1 MGLRAYA
8 CFPLDAD
15 ERVLGLLAVGSR
27 VRDEFEVDELE
38 FLRTVTRYVTVAYER
53 LRLVRELREADRKK
67 DDFIALLAHE
77 LRNPLAPLRNGL
89 HVMRVASHDAAAVAR
104 ARTIMERQ
112 LSHMVRLIDDLLD
125 VSRISLNKLQLR
137 RARVTLAEIVS
148 NAVETARPVID
159 RAEHHLEV
167 VLPPEPVLLDADLTR
182 LAQVLGNLLTNAG
195 KFTPKGG
202 HITLTA
208 ELQADTV
215 LIAVEDDGIGLKP
228 QSLNAIFDMFSQV
241 DHSVERSTGGLGIG
255 LALVRGLTEMHG
267 GSVRADSAGLG
278 RGSRFSLRLPVVTS
292 QEELAQSVAPTAP
305 DAPRRRILLA
315 DDNHDAVESLATMLR
330 LSGNEVHT
338 ASDGIEAVALAEQL
352 LPDIVLMDIGMPRL
366 NGREATRRIRGHA
379 WGKDMV
385 VIALTGWGQESDRR
399 LSREAGC
406 DEHLVKPVDFAELER
421 LMGELCVK
429 AAGAYA
435 TSPSPTGRC

>member
-1 MGLRAYA
+1 M
-8 CFPLDAD
+8 
-15 ERVLGLLAVGSR
+15 
-27 VRDEFEVDELE
+27 
-38 FLRTVTRYVTVAYER
+38 R
-53 LRLVRELREADRKK
+53 L
-67 DDFIALLAHE
+67 
-77 LRNPLAPLRNGL
+77 
-89 HVMRVASHDAAAVAR
+89 ASHDSAAVAR

-137 RARVTLAEIVS
+137 RARVPLAEIVL

-182 LAQVLGNLLTNAG
+182 LAQVFGNLLTNAG
-195 KFTPKGG
+195 KFTPKRG
-202 HITLTA
+202 HITLKA
-208 ELQADTV
+208 EVQGDTV
-215 LIAVEDDGIGLKP
+215 LVAVEDDGIGLRP
-228 QSLNAIFDMFSQV
+228 ESLNAIFDMFSQV

-278 RGSRFSLRLPVVTS
+278 RGSRFSVRLPVLVTPP
-292 QEELAQSVAPTAP
+292 EERAQNVAPAATE
-305 DAPRRRILLA
+305 APRRRILVA

-330 LSGNEVHT
+330 LSGNEVHI

-352 LPDIVLMDIGMPRL
+352 VPDVVLMDIGMPRL
-366 NGREATRRIRGHA
+366 NGREATRRIRGQA
-379 WGKDMV
+379 WGRGMV

-406 DEHLVKPVDFAELER
+406 DDHLVKPVDFAELER
-421 LMGELCVK
+421 LIAELCGK
-429 AAGAYA
+429 AAEARGASFA
-435 TSPSPTGRC
+435 SISSAEQSR